1 MLQHYIW
8 WYNKINRKKVLKVA
22 KIISCVAFKGGVG
35 KTSSTAMIGFELAK
49 RGYKTLMVDTDP
61 QANLTSIA
69 LRTRLAQGGSQG
81 KLKASLMKAVE
92 DKNLTE
98 ALVHIMSKLDLIGSS
113 MDFSLYPQLLAQHFE
128 DYDSQVQYLSE
139 LLEPVAKDYDFVVLD
154 TSPGLSIFQA
164 SVLYAS
170 DYALCLMKTDPYSMQ
185 GLTNL
190 LEYIQSTVID
200 QYHAPKLQ
208 PLGVLPVMM
217 QRGSLDKGILEMVTE
232 KYGKD
237 SLLPVITYMSR
248 INRYSATGITDSEY
262 FDKRPHQKYGEV
274 VDEILERVND

>member
-1 MLQHYIW
+1 M
-8 WYNKINRKKVLKVA
+8 A

-92 DKNLTE
+92 DRDLTE
-98 ALVHIMSKLDLIGSS
+98 ALVNITPKLDLIGSS
-113 MDFSLYPQLLAQHFE
+113 MDFSLYPQLLAKHF
-128 DYDSQVQYLSE
+128 DSYDDQVRYLSE
-139 LLEPVAKDYDFVVLD
+139 LLNPVAEDYDFIILD
-154 TSPGLSIFQA
+154 TSPGLSVYQA

-185 GLTNL
+185 GLDNL
-190 LEYIQSTVID
+190 LEYIQSTVIN

-217 QRGSLDKGILEMVTE
+217 QKVSLDQGILEMVTK
-232 KYGKD
+232 KYGED
-237 SLLPVITYMSR
+237 SLLPVVPYLPR
-248 INRYSATGITDSEY
+248 VNRYSATGITNTEY
-262 FDKRPHQKYGEV
+262 FDKRPHKLYGKV
-274 VDEILERVND
+274 VDEILERVNESD

>member
-1 MLQHYIW
+1 M
-8 WYNKINRKKVLKVA
+8 A

-92 DKNLTE
+92 DRDLTE
-98 ALVHIMSKLDLIGSS
+98 ALVNITPKLDLIGSS
-113 MDFSLYPQLLAQHFE
+113 MDFSLYPQLLGKHFK
-128 DYDSQVQYLSE
+128 DYGEQVQYLSR
-139 LLEPVAKDYDFVVLD
+139 LLEPVAKDYDFIILD

-170 DYALCLMKTDPYSMQ
+170 DFALCLMKTDPYSMQ
-185 GLTNL
+185 GLDNL
-190 LEYIQSTVID
+190 LTYIQETVID

-217 QRGSLDKGILEMVTE
+217 QKGSLDRGILQMVTE

-237 SLLPVITYMSR
+237 SLLPIIPYLPRV
-248 INRYSATGITDSEY
+248 NRYSATGITDNEY
-262 FDKRPHQKYGEV
+262 FDQRPHKLYGEV
-274 VDEILERVND
+274 VDEILEKVNESD

>member
-1 MLQHYIW
+1 M
-8 WYNKINRKKVLKVA
+8 A

-49 RGYKTLMVDTDP
+49 RGYRTLMVDTDP

-92 DKNLTE
+92 DKDLRE
-98 ALVHIMSKLDLIGSS
+98 ALVHIMPNLDLIGSS
-113 MDFSLYPQLLAQHFE
+113 MDFSLYPQLLAKHF
-128 DYDSQVQYLSE
+128 DSYDDQVRYLSK
-139 LLEPVAKDYDFVVLD
+139 LLKPVAKDYDFIILD

-185 GLTNL
+185 GLDNL
-190 LEYIQSTVID
+190 LSYIQKTVINE
-200 QYHAPKLQ
+200 YKAPKLQ

-262 FDKRPHQKYGEV
+262 FDQRPHQKYGEV

>member
-1 MLQHYIW
+1 M
-8 WYNKINRKKVLKVA
+8 A

-35 KTSSTAMIGFELAK
+35 KTATTAMIGFELAK
-49 RGYKTLMVDTDP
+49 RGYKTLLVDTDP

-92 DKNLTE
+92 DQDLTG
-98 ALVHIMSKLDLIGSS
+98 ALVHVMPSLDLIGSS

-128 DYDSQVQYLSE
+128 DYDKQVQYLSK
-139 LLEPVAKDYDFVVLD
+139 LLKPIAKSYDFVILD

-170 DYALCLMKTDPYSMQ
+170 DFALCLMKTDPYSMQ
-185 GLTNL
+185 GLDNL
-190 LEYIQSTVID
+190 LTYIQSTVIN
-200 QYHAPKLQ
+200 QYHAPRLQ

-217 QRGSLDKGILEMVTE
+217 QRGSLDRGILEMVTK
-232 KYGKD
+232 KYGAD
-237 SLLPVITYMSR
+237 SLLPVVPYMPR
-248 INRYSATGITDSEY
+248 VNRYSATGITDNEY
-262 FDKRPHQKYGEV
+262 FDQRPHKLYGEV
-274 VDEILERVND
+274 VDEILERVNESD

>member
-1 MLQHYIW
+1 M
-8 WYNKINRKKVLKVA
+8 A

-49 RGYKTLMVDTDP
+49 SGYKTLMVDTDP

-92 DKNLTE
+92 DKDLCE

-113 MDFSLYPQLLAQHFE
+113 MDFSLYPQLLAQHFK

-139 LLEPVAKDYDFVVLD
+139 LLEPVAKDYDFVILD

-170 DYALCLMKTDPYSMQ
+170 DFSLCLMKTDPYSMQ
-185 GLTNL
+185 GLDNL
-190 LEYIQSTVID
+190 LSYIQSTVID
-200 QYHAPKLQ
+200 QYRAPRLQ

-217 QRGSLDKGILEMVTE
+217 QKGSLDRGILQMVTE
-232 KYGKD
+232 KYGED
-237 SLLPVITYMSR
+237 SLLPVIPYLPR
-248 INRYSATGITDSEY
+248 VNRYSATGITDSEY

-274 VDEILERVND
+274 VDEILERVNN

>member
-1 MLQHYIW
+1 M
-8 WYNKINRKKVLKVA
+8 A

-69 LRTRLAQGGSQG
+69 LRTRLAQGDNQG

-92 DKNLTE
+92 DKDLRE
-98 ALVHIMSKLDLIGSS
+98 ALVHIMPKLDLIGSS
-113 MDFSLYPQLLAQHFE
+113 MDFSLYPQLLAQHFK
-128 DYDSQVQYLSE
+128 DYSQQVQYLSE
-139 LLEPVAKDYDFVVLD
+139 LLNLVAKDYDFIILD
-154 TSPGLSIFQA
+154 TSPGLSVYQA

-170 DYALCLMKTDPYSMQ
+170 DFALCLMKTDPYSMQ
-185 GLTNL
+185 GLSNL

-217 QRGSLDKGILEMVTE
+217 QKGSLDQGILEMVTK
-232 KYGKD
+232 KYGED
-237 SLLPVITYMSR
+237 SLLPVIPYLPR
-248 INRYSATGITDSEY
+248 VNRYSATGITNTEY
-262 FDKRPHQKYGEV
+262 FDKRPHKLYGKV
-274 VDEILERVND
+274 VDEILERVNESD

>member
-1 MLQHYIW
+1 MMAQ
-8 WYNKINRKKVLKVA
+8 
-22 KIISCVAFKGGVG
+22 IISCVAFKGGVG

-92 DKNLTE
+92 DKDLCE
-98 ALVHIMSKLDLIGSS
+98 ALVHIMPKLDLVGSS
-113 MDFSLYPQLLAQHFE
+113 MDFSLYPQLLARHFK
-128 DYDSQVQYLSE
+128 DYGRQVQYLSK
-139 LLEPVAKDYDFVVLD
+139 LLAPVAKDYDFIILD

-190 LEYIQSTVID
+190 LEYIQKTVINE
-200 QYHAPKLQ
+200 YKAPKLQ

-217 QRGSLDKGILEMVTE
+217 QKGSLDQGILEMVTE

-237 SLLPVITYMSR
+237 SLLPIIPYLPR
-248 INRYSATGITDSEY
+248 INRYSATGITNTEY
-262 FDKRPHQKYGEV
+262 FDKRPHKLYGKV
-274 VDEILERVND
+274 VDEILERVNESD

>member
-1 MLQHYIW
+1 M
-8 WYNKINRKKVLKVA
+8 A

-49 RGYKTLMVDTDP
+49 SGYKTLMVDTDP

-92 DKNLTE
+92 DKNLRE
-98 ALVHIMSKLDLIGSS
+98 ALVHIMQNLDLVGSS
-113 MDFSLYPQLLAQHFE
+113 MDFSLYPQLLARHFT
-128 DYDSQVQYLSE
+128 DYTNQVQYLSK
-139 LLEPVAKDYDFVVLD
+139 LLSPVAKDYDFIILD
-154 TSPGLSIFQA
+154 TSPGLSVYQA

-185 GLTNL
+185 GLSNL

-200 QYHAPKLQ
+200 QYRAPKLQ

-217 QRGSLDKGILEMVTE
+217 QKGSLDQGILEMVTE
-232 KYGKD
+232 KYGED
-237 SLLPVITYMSR
+237 SLLPVIPYLPR
-248 INRYSATGITDSEY
+248 VNRYSATGITDNEY
-262 FDKRPHQKYGEV
+262 FDQRPHQKYGEV
-274 VDEILERVND
+274 VDEILERVNN